1 MSTKHTQRHLQCV
14 QRGLFPFE
22 FCSYLLL
29 LWLRL
34 GLQGSKLVAGLD
46 LDELSA
52 LDKLLQ
58 ESAEGLGEVL
68 WEVVVGLHVLGDSLG
83 ARSGTILQG
92 NQGGLD
98 HLLIWW
104 VGWARD
110 FLCGWHVFVFFFS
123 RKHFEKKKNV
133 EKKKERKKKR
143 GGWVTFANEARY
155 ATSVDARNAK
165 SVRTRFPSLVF
176 LPRLRVR
183 RSSLVDNAFVSSEVS
198 KPSTLSSLSLSLFSL
213 SLGLSPLQDFK
224 GKKSD
229 RNCRWPSCSF
239 SIYGRSPPFTGET
252 GATSVDLNTIAF
264 ARNAQF
270 KITFRVLKPFFLS
283 SFFHF
288 THRKRRE
295 RVSSLLF

>member
-123 RKHFEKKKNV
+123 RKHFEKKKKTWKK
-133 EKKKERKKKR
+133 KKKEKR
-143 GGWVTFANEARY
+143 NVVGESHLQTKLDTPRP
-155 ATSVDARNAK
+155 S
-165 SVRTRFPSLVF
+165 TRAMPSPCALVF
-176 LPRLRVR
+176 LRSSSYLVFVSVVRPWSTTRSWVLKFQNPRL
-183 RSSLVDNAFVSSEVS
+183 SLLSLS
-198 KPSTLSSLSLSLFSL
+198 LSSLSHSVSLPCRIL
-213 SLGLSPLQDFK
+213 R
-224 GKKSD
+224 GKKVIVTAGGLRVVFPSTGVPHLSQEKQGPHPWIWIRLHSRET
-229 RNCRWPSCSF
+229 RNSKS
-239 SIYGRSPPFTGET
+239 
-252 GATSVDLNTIAF
+252 
-264 ARNAQF
+264 
-270 KITFRVLKPFFLS
+270 
-283 SFFHF
+283 HF
-288 THRKRRE
+288 
-295 RVSSLLF
+295 VF